1 MERWTEGLVKNQ
13 LYNNLYPTS
22 CLLTCIDRK
31 LAETKK
37 KNIFHNEILQIGSK
51 CLVTID
57 EGPNPTFKYP
67 AYIQDMQPDKG
78 PVSVFV
84 EVLGKR

>member
-1 MERWTEGLVKNQ
+1 MDHLVLNQ
-13 LYNNLYPTS
+13 FYPHTFV
-22 CLLTCIDRK
+22 
-31 LAETKK
+31 ETKK
-37 KNIFHNEILQIGSK
+37 KSIFHNEILQIGSK
-51 CLVTID
+51 CLVTIN
-57 EGPNPTFKYP
+57 EGPNSAFKYP